1 MAGICAPSEE
11 ATPMD
16 TRNILL
22 FVHGIMLEEHP
33 PLGRAQYRLLW
44 DAIEESHP
52 ELGQRFEDVDRLEI
66 EWGKFVRD
74 TIEPD
79 QWINLAEEHLA
90 RILDPDEVRKN
101 PNPNN
106 LILPQRRST
115 IPTRAWDSMVG
126 PLRQILLIRGLGDMF
141 YYCGSDG
148 QIAVQ
153 LSVFHQILEAMEA
166 YRHLENLRLRLHVVA
181 HSLGVS
187 IANDLLHALFS
198 PHGARLR
205 GQGEVRLPRFFR
217 TDVLKARR
225 ELTLERLAFWRN
237 HPERL
242 ELGAI
247 ASLGS
252 SLPLMILRSQ
262 RVVDLLATGNTLPV
276 DELGIHPE
284 GRDIVWKNFYDD
296 LDPLSLPVRPLFGD
310 HATVQDVQVRSGED
324 PWGTQAYW
332 GCPDVQ
338 MHVAEL
344 LARRAAVPAPPVEL
358 YPTFG

>member
-1 MAGICAPSEE
+1 
-11 ATPMD
+11 MD
-16 TRNILL
+16 TRNILI

-52 ELGQRFEDVDRLEI
+52 DLGQRFEDVDRLEI

-126 PLRQILLIRGLGDMF
+126 PLRQVLLVRGLGDMF

-153 LSVFHQILEAMEA
+153 LSVFQQILEAMEA
-166 YRHLENLRLRLHVVA
+166 YRHRESLKLRLHVVG

-187 IANDLLHALFS
+187 IANDFLHALFS
-198 PHGARLR
+198 PYGARLN
-205 GQGEVRLPRFFR
+205 GQEARLPRFFR

-225 ELTLERLAFWRN
+225 ELSLERLAYWRQN
-237 HPERL
+237 APARL

-252 SLPLMILRSQ
+252 ALPLTLLRSQ

-276 DELGIHPE
+276 DEVGIASE
-284 GRDIVWKNFYDD
+284 ERDIVWKNFYDD

-310 HATVQDVQVRSGED
+310 HAGVQDVQVRSGED

-332 GCPDVQ
+332 GCPEVQ
-338 MHVAEL
+338 LHVAEL
-344 LARRAAVPAPPVEL
+344 LARRAAVPAPAEL
-358 YPTFG
+358 SPTFG